1 MATHHEINPNIHNS
15 ITPPQPPTSNAANL
29 ECNAAAAPSGEGG
42 GKRGGGKGRGGPDN
56 SKFKYRGV
64 RQRSWGKWVAEIRE
78 PKKRTRRWLGTFATA
93 EDAARAYDRAAIV
106 LYGSKAQLNL
116 QPSGNSD
123 DGSSSSSQSSKRS
136 TAYSTQNLRP
146 ILPKPPGFGL
156 VPPSAAAGGGG
167 GAYIPYAF
175 TPTIQYPPE
184 ILQQY
189 SLQLPQPPQQPPFR
203 SSEAIVLRF
212 LILRRNELAGGVR
225 GLKLVTLINHGGGA
239 GVWKSGL
246 ADVLAHRRRRIW
258 RLQHLGLPQRR
269 SIPALRFQPRQP
281 REDLTGFLMICLREN
296 WDLRQWCCMQESSV
310 LLIGRQDINTKSIFL
325 RFVYVFLFDFMSI
338 RSIFHFNFCFKN
350 TYIV

>member
-116 QPSGNSD
+116 QPSGHSD

-156 VPPSAAAGGGG
+156 VPPPSAAAGG

-175 TPTIQYPPE
+175 NPTIQYPPE
-184 ILQQY
+184 ILQQF

-203 SSEAIVLRF
+203 SSEAIVLCNSNPNPNPTPTPNPNHPESDPQTQQQDDF
-212 LILRRNELAGGVR
+212 SFYDEMNSLVGSVGSSLSLSSTMAPAPAFGSPGSPMFWPTGEDGFGG
-225 GLKLVTLINHGGGA
+225 
-239 GVWKSGL
+239 SS
-246 ADVLAHRRRRIW
+246 IW
-258 RLQHLGLPQRR
+258 DYPNVDQYQ
-269 SIPALRFQPRQP
+269 
-281 REDLTGFLMICLREN
+281 
-296 WDLRQWCCMQESSV
+296 
-310 LLIGRQDINTKSIFL
+310 
-325 RFVYVFLFDFMSI
+325 LFDFNQDNLGKI
-338 RSIFHFNFCFKN
+338 
-350 TYIV
+350 